1 MTKHEFLKQLGAE
14 LERLPGAERKRQLD
28 YYAELLD
35 DMIEDGM
42 EPEMAVERLGPVSE
56 IVHTI
61 FQDTPQPSRKRSRLG
76 FLLSMVCGAVVL
88 LSVVVALV
96 WMIHRGR
103 DVNPVEGSHLGM
115 PEATADESTEP
126 PVQSH
131 IVREE
136 ISAFGFD
143 SYRHWDHASYA
154 SNGAYDVPASDVT
167 SLDLRWLAGEV
178 TVKPWMGD
186 VIRFQEKVIGQVN
199 RAAPYVEDA
208 LRYGVENHTLYI
220 QFCAIGDY
228 NNLLVKDL
236 TVWVPMELAGAM
248 KQLQTQMLSA
258 DLTVQELS
266 INRLELQSV
275 SGDVNLQGAQAEEA
289 NFSSV
294 SGDMTWD
301 GVIQAAAMKTTSGN
315 ITVVADQ
322 APDRMSLSA
331 VSGDVIIY
339 MPLQVRFGVIY
350 HTTSGTM
357 GGDYPLFGT
366 PGGEK
371 FYYGSSDLEY
381 RVDTVSGDLTVNQNM
396 NISVT
401 DHE

>member
-1 MTKHEFLKQLGAE
+1 MTKHEFLKQLRAE

-96 WMIHRGR
+96 WMVGQER
-103 DVNPVEGSHLGM
+103 DPVEASHPGKV
-115 PEATADESTEP
+115 EATADESTEP
-126 PVQSH
+126 PVQPH

-154 SNGAYDVPASDVT
+154 ASGTYDVLVSDVT

-178 TVKPWMGD
+178 TVKAWKGD
-186 VIRFQEKVIGQVN
+186 VFRFQETVIGQVS
-199 RAAPYVEDA
+199 RAAPSVEDA

-220 QFCAIGDY
+220 Q
-228 NNLLVKDL
+228 
-236 TVWVPMELAGAM
+236 
-248 KQLQTQMLSA
+248 
-258 DLTVQELS
+258 
-266 INRLELQSV
+266 
-275 SGDVNLQGAQAEEA
+275 SGSPWNWQG
-289 NFSSV
+289 
-294 SGDMTWD
+294 
-301 GVIQAAAMKTTSGN
+301 
-315 ITVVADQ
+315 
-322 APDRMSLSA
+322 L
-331 VSGDVIIY
+331 
-339 MPLQVRFGVIY
+339 
-350 HTTSGTM
+350 
-357 GGDYPLFGT
+357 
-366 PGGEK
+366 
-371 FYYGSSDLEY
+371 
-381 RVDTVSGDLTVNQNM
+381 
-396 NISVT
+396 
-401 DHE
+401 